1 MTFVT
6 TKNSTPAGLAATSP
20 SWPERLDPRNSI
32 GAATG
37 WLIAAVS
44 LGLALAASAWV
55 STVASDTLVALK
67 YKQLN
72 QYAERL
78 SSQLDITLYG
88 YLQSVRATAAILG
101 AMPAH
106 SDSTL
111 RRYLDELQRTLPQFA
126 WAGYV
131 DASGRVIAAT
141 GGILEGQSVADR
153 TWFPQGLKAPFISDL
168 RKPPMQ
174 QDPLPVAAPMATR
187 YIALA
192 APIVDPAGGTL
203 GVVGVQMSWN
213 WADSLKHKLD
223 HASHPS
229 GLVET
234 FIVDRNGVILLGP
247 SGTIGNT
254 WTRADHRDYIEGA
267 YAAQG
272 LGSLTGPGW
281 TVYVREPKAQA
292 LIGVARLRFEIFA
305 ILFCLGLL
313 AAVVGAWGARRL
325 LRRIGLLAELAENV
339 HPRHAESGLRLT
351 GKDEAARIGHT
362 LAALVAEL
370 QKDKAELQALNVELD
385 ARVAARTREVER
397 LSEENQYAAVV
408 RERLRIARELH
419 DTLAHSMMAMLTQL
433 RVLRKF
439 ADTNPALLKEELAR
453 AEGAAQ
459 AGLNEARAAI
469 AQMRYNLV
477 RDTGLDSAVSALAKR
492 FEQRTG
498 VAVAY
503 SSDPQVAKLADS
515 RAETMFRM
523 IEELLHNVERHAGAR
538 ELRISLRYDGEAEA
552 LVVSVRDDGIGFDP
566 AAMPSAGHYGLRG
579 LREQAA
585 LIGAVLLIDS
595 APQQGVSATITL
607 PLPAH
612 R

>member
-6 TKNSTPAGLAATSP
+6 AKNSTPAGLANAP
-20 SWPERLDPRNSI
+20 ASWLERLDPRNSI

-44 LGLALAASAWV
+44 LGLALVASAWV
-55 STVASDTLVALK
+55 STVASDTLLAQK

-101 AMPAH
+101 AVPAH
-106 SDSTL
+106 RDATL
-111 RRYLDELQRTLPQFA
+111 RQYLDELQYTLPQFA

-141 GGILEGQSVADR
+141 GGTLEGQSVADR
-153 TWFPQGLKAPFISDL
+153 TWFPQGLQAPFISDL
-168 RKPPMQ
+168 RKAPMQ
-174 QDPLPVAAPMATR
+174 QDPLPAAGPMVKR

-192 APIVDPAGGTL
+192 APIVDPAGATL

-223 HASHPS
+223 RASHPS

-234 FIVDRNGVILLGP
+234 FIVDRDGVILLGP
-247 SGTIGNT
+247 SGTIGST
-254 WTRADHRDYIEGA
+254 WVRADHRDYIEGA

-272 LGSLTGPGW
+272 LGSLIGPGW

-292 LIGVARLRFEIFA
+292 LTGVARLRFEIFA
-305 ILFCLGLL
+305 ILFCLGLV
-313 AAVVGAWGARRL
+313 AAGVGAWGARRL

-339 HPRHAESGLRLT
+339 RARHTGPGLRLT
-351 GKDEAARIGHT
+351 GNDEAARIGHT
-362 LAALVAEL
+362 LTALVAEL
-370 QKDKAELQALNVELD
+370 QKDKAELQALNAELD

-397 LSEENQYAAVV
+397 LSEENQYAAVM

-419 DTLAHSMMAMLTQL
+419 DTLAHSMMAMLTQMRL
-433 RVLRKF
+433 LRKF
-439 ADTNPALLKEELAR
+439 VDTNPGVLKEELAR
-453 AEGAAQ
+453 AEDAAQ
-459 AGLNEARAAI
+459 MGLNEARAAI

-477 RDTGLDSAVSALAKR
+477 RDTGLDSAVGALAKR

-498 VAVAY
+498 IVVAY
-503 SSDPQVAKLADS
+503 SSDSQVANLADS

-538 ELRISLRYDGEAEA
+538 ELRIALRHDSDAEA
-552 LVVSVRDDGIGFDP
+552 LIVSVCDDGVGFDP
-566 AAMPSAGHYGLRG
+566 DTPSAGHYGLRG

-585 LIGAVLLIDS
+585 LIGAAFHIDS
-595 APQQGVSATITL
+595 APQQGASATITL
-607 PLPAH
+607 PLPSH